1 MMRWKSV
8 LLGVAFVLFL
18 PSASAFAAIAQS
30 NPVTITGGYDRTV
43 QTVQWE
49 QAGTTRQAYT
59 YQTDVTTVQS
69 ERVQTGTITQTIF
82 TGYQQVETG
91 TTTRTV
97 QVGTRRV
104 QTGTTSVCDGEWMYY
119 VRLRRYECSGGLIQ
133 KPVYKTVPVYRTETI
148 PVVQTVPVYSTQT
161 IPVYRTESV
170 PVTRVETFT
179 GYRTVPVYGL
189 VTVSSEQWVPV
200 VIG

>member
-1 MMRWKSV
+1 MMRWKGV

-18 PSASAFAAIAQS
+18 PAASAFAAIAKS

-43 QTVQWE
+43 RIEQWE
-49 QAGTTRQAYT
+49 QTGTTRQAYT
-59 YQTDVTTVQS
+59 VQTDVTTVQS
-69 ERVQTGTITQTIF
+69 ERVQTGTTTQTIF

-91 TTTRTV
+91 TTTKTV
-97 QVGTRRV
+97 QVGTQRV

-133 KPVYKTVPVYRTETI
+133 KPVYKTVPVYRTETT
-148 PVVQTVPVYSTQT
+148 PVYETVPVYSTQT
-161 IPVYRTESV
+161 VPVYRTESV

-179 GYRTVPVYGL
+179 GYRTVPVYGW
-189 VTVSSEQWVPV
+189 VTVRVEQWVPV
-200 VIG
+200 AIR